1 MLKTYHKE
9 NSMRKIFAVA
19 AVALA
24 LVGCA
29 NPSTNMRIGN
39 EQSYISLQ
47 AQREAIL
54 SVAES
59 ESLPPGA
66 ASIGPVDASRCHR
79 VQGDIEPSK
88 EILMGDLKAAAY
100 ARGADGVYGVT
111 FVSEMSI
118 TRNCW
123 YIITA
128 RAMMYRSAK

>member
-1 MLKTYHKE
+1 MEKTL
-9 NSMRKIFAVA
+9 ALGL
-19 AVALA
+19 VALA

-59 ESLPPGA
+59 PSLPPGA

-79 VQGDIEPSK
+79 FQGDIEPSQ

-100 ARGADGVYGVT
+100 ARGADGIYGVT
-111 FVSEMSI
+111 VVTESGI

-123 YIITA
+123 HIITA
-128 RAMMYRSAK
+128 RATMYRSTK

>member
-1 MLKTYHKE
+1 M
-9 NSMRKIFAVA
+9 MKILAVGV
-19 AVALA
+19 VALA

-54 SVAES
+54 SIS
-59 ESLPPGA
+59 EFDALPSWA
-66 ASIGPVDASRCHR
+66 VSIGPVDASRCHR
-79 VQGDIEPSK
+79 FQGDIEPSQ

-111 FVSEMSI
+111 VVTESGL

-123 YIITA
+123 HIITA
-128 RAMMYRSAK
+128 RATMYRTVK